1 MSESKHFLVARSKAL
16 STQARLTFWMQDFNL
31 SSIAAQE
38 SLDLARACGDKISE
52 IDALFAVGFT
62 DFHASIE
69 LYKQALSLSRSV
81 DDPWREAYALA
92 HLGGYNNMLSQV
104 EEGAAL
110 LEKIGDLETS
120 SDMMLHVVWRNMVD
134 GNLKSAQKWL
144 DKVAKVIHN
153 LSNKTLEA
161 VVLQDYGR
169 IALIEGDYK
178 SARDDLEK
186 SLELAKAVGHQ
197 MYSLWSSVHLGY
209 VAVQEG
215 NLKEAYDIFA
225 NTAQEFQKDKS
236 ESGVVFTLEG
246 MASLKVAAD
255 KPVDAARLIGWA
267 DATRKETNDP
277 RPLIEQAD
285 VDKIIAACIANMGE
299 AAFSD
304 AYDEGQKMSLD
315 EAVAYALREGG

>member
-1 MSESKHFLVARSKAL
+1 
-16 STQARLTFWMQDFNL
+16 
-31 SSIAAQE
+31 
-38 SLDLARACGDKISE
+38 
-52 IDALFAVGFT
+52 
-62 DFHASIE
+62 
-69 LYKQALSLSRSV
+69 
-81 DDPWREAYALA
+81 
-92 HLGGYNNMLSQV
+92 
-104 EEGAAL
+104 
-110 LEKIGDLETS
+110 
-120 SDMMLHVVWRNMVD
+120 
-134 GNLKSAQKWL
+134 
-144 DKVAKVIHN
+144 
-153 LSNKTLEA
+153 
-161 VVLQDYGR
+161 
-169 IALIEGDYK
+169 
-178 SARDDLEK
+178 
-186 SLELAKAVGHQ
+186 